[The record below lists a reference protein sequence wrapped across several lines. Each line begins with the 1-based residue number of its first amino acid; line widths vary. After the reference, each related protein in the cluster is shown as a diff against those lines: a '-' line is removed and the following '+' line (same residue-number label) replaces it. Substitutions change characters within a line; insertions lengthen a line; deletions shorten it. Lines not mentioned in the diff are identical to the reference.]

1 MGRVK
6 PGTDKAARPSGAAV
20 ENQGHRKPACGQPQ
34 CCRIGSFRS
43 AGDNGTADNPA
54 GYNLVIFPAGLGDG
68 VYATWA
74 GLDSH
79 DHPICLLTN
88 FALTDQIS

>member
-1 MGRVK
+1 LTESWK
-6 PGTDKAARPSGAAV
+6 K
-20 ENQGHRKPACGQPQ
+20 
-34 CCRIGSFRS
+34 SFDS
-43 AGDNGTADNPA
+43 L
-54 GYNLVIFPAGLGDG
+54 YNLVIFPAGLGDG